1 MRFVQI
7 CSNLDGKYLM
17 MQKISTTD
25 IDRARDCAQW
35 LVQHVGPHV
44 SIQGTSIHSLGWNLW
59 TQGSVT
65 DGRVDPP
72 VYIIEVNDHVDDDTQ
87 LLFAL
92 KWSQ

>member
-1 MRFVQI
+1 
-7 CSNLDGKYLM
+7 M

-25 IDRARDCAQW
+25 VYRARDCVQW
-35 LVQHVGPHV
+35 LIKNVGPETGV
-44 SIQGTSIHSLGWNLW
+44 QGSSIQSEGWNLW

-72 VYIIEVNDHVDDDTQ
+72 VYMIEVNDHADEDTQ

-92 KWSQ
+92 KWS